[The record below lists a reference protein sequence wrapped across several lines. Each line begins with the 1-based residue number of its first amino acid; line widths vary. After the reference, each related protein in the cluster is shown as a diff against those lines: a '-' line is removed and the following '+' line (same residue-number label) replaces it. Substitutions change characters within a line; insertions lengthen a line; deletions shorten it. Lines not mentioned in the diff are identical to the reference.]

1 VTARTVV
8 LGRYERLCSDEVDDG
23 VTPEPFQLPDVT
35 RLNSARIGQVKQ
47 FRRRLITDPSGGFFL
62 WLDVGDSAAATL
74 HLWQAQGV
82 RVLPGA
88 YLTRLADT
96 PQDPASNYIRVA
108 LVAPPE
114 ESHAAIARLV
124 AGLEDFTNGSKP
136 VAGGTK

>member
-1 VTARTVV
+1 M
-8 LGRYERLCSDEVDDG
+8 
-23 VTPEPFQLPDVT
+23 
-35 RLNSARIGQVKQ
+35 
-47 FRRRLITDPSGGFFL
+47 RRAVGFYRPPGGFFL

-114 ESHAAIARLV
+114 KPRRKRAWWRGWKILPMAASLWQEAQ
-124 AGLEDFTNGSKP
+124 K
-136 VAGGTK
+136 